1 MNIYIVTFAN
11 GNYGSLLQAYAL
23 QSRLREFGAAPCLL
37 LESNPKRRSKLHSIW
52 RIIKPQRHYTL
63 FQRVQRKIQS
73 EDFKGKK
80 DKMTQFFNKNLSVS
94 VITDKRAFVQNLS
107 SEDVFIAGSDQI
119 WNILNKPLS
128 KWYSLQWVDNRC
140 RKYSYAASIG
150 LSTLTEQQKREYTFG
165 LSAFRVLSFRET
177 DAVNALSSCFSG
189 NIRQDIDPTLLYDA
203 CFWRKIEAPQLVEH
217 PYIFVYM
224 LRPNMEVINMARSI
238 AKVKGCKIIFT
249 GQFADRFEGT
259 TTVCDAGVEEFLSYI
274 DHAQAVVTNSFHGT
288 VFSILF
294 EKPFLSVR
302 VSSTGSR
309 AESLLKLLNL
319 EAQLVE
325 NVHDSFSLEI
335 NYSPVKSILA
345 NEREKS
351 LDYLRSICA
360 FKV

>member
-1 MNIYIVTFAN
+1 MNIYIVTFVG

-23 QSRLREFGAAPCLL
+23 QSQLRDMGTTPCVL
-37 LESNPKRRSKLHSIW
+37 LESNPKKRSKFHSIW
-52 RIIKPQRHYTL
+52 RILKPQKHYSL
-63 FQRVQRKIQS
+63 IQRVQRKIQS
-73 EDFKGKK
+73 KDFKGKK

-94 VITDKRAFVQNLS
+94 VITDKRAFVQSLS
-107 SEDVFIAGSDQI
+107 SKDVFIAGSDQI
-119 WNILNKPLS
+119 WSVLNKPLS
-128 KWYSLQWVDNRC
+128 KWYSLQWVDNQY

-150 LSTLTEQQKREYTFG
+150 LSSLTEQQKREYASG

-177 DAVNALSSCFSG
+177 DAVNALSSCFNG

-203 CFWRKIEAPQLVEH
+203 PFWREIAASRLLEE

-224 LRPNMEVINMARSI
+224 LRPDMKVINLARSI
-238 AKVKGCKIIFT
+238 AKVKGYRIIFT
-249 GQFADRFEGT
+249 GQFADRFEGM

-309 AESLLKLLNL
+309 AESLLRLLNL
-319 EAQLVE
+319 ETQLVDS
-325 NVHDSFSLEI
+325 VHDTFSLEI
-335 NYSPVKSILA
+335 DYSLAKSILA

-351 LDYLRSICA
+351 LDYLQSICA